1 MTFEAK
7 YLGSN
12 GWLIKFDKTNV
23 IIDPWLTGDLV
34 FPPGEWFFKGSLDN
48 EIIIEDKI
56 NLILLTQGL
65 PDHCHIP
72 SLKKFNKNIV
82 IICPNSAKRILEKSG
97 FTSIKVLKP
106 SEKIN
111 QFELEIEATAG
122 APVPQIE
129 NGYIVK
135 DFEGKG
141 FYIEPH
147 GYLDKNLKSQE
158 IDAVITPTINLKLP
172 VVGPFVKGAD
182 VLPKLLNTFNPKY
195 ILASTAGGEA
205 NYTGLLNKFISIQE
219 YKEELKCNLVNLK
232 VMDSVKIL

>member
-12 GWLIKFDKTNV
+12 GWLIKFEKTNL
-23 IIDPWLTGDLV
+23 IIDPWITGDLV

-48 EIIIEDKI
+48 EILIEEDI

-72 SLKKFNKNIV
+72 SLNKFKKDIN
-82 IICPNSAKRILEKSG
+82 IICPKSAKGIIEKLG
-97 FTSIKVLKP
+97 FSSINVLKP
-106 SEKIN
+106 SDKIN
-111 QFELEIEATAG
+111 QNGLEIEATAG

-135 DFEGKG
+135 DEKGKG
-141 FYIEPH
+141 FYVEPH

-158 IDAVITPTINLKLP
+158 IDAVITPTINLDLP
-172 VVGPFVKGAD
+172 VVGSFVKGAE
-182 VLPKLLNTFNPKY
+182 VLPKLINTFNPKY
-195 ILASTAGGEA
+195 ILSSTAGGDA
-205 NYTGLLNKFISIQE
+205 KYSGVLNKFISVKE
-219 YKEELKCNLVNLK
+219 YREDVNCKLVNLK
-232 VMDSVKIL
+232 SMDSVKI